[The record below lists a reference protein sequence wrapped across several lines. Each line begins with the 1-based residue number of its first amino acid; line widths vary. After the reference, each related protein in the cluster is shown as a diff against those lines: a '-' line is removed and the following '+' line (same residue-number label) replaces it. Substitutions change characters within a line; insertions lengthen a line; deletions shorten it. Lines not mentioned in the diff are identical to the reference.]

1 MGTKHPVYLRLSAEQ
16 KGAERGLIETI
27 SSENS
32 RVSSLV
38 FLFLLLIY
46 NSKRARSTTTKQ
58 PHSHLLVFSL
68 HSYLPR
74 SLLPLFPDLLLFLQ
88 LHYHP
93 LSFCT
98 SLSVAVQFR
107 ESTAV
112 SFLFFVQPPLER
124 KKDTNRQQCDTKIAM
139 RPDENDDDND
149 NDSMM
154 YSRANKSSCRS
165 FGSLCRSFGC
175 KKLKSL

>member
-1 MGTKHPVYLRLSAEQ
+1 MRQFPRKT
-16 KGAERGLIETI
+16 
-27 SSENS
+27 
-32 RVSSLV
+32 RVSRLLFSSLF
-38 FLFLLLIY
+38 FLQQTSEEHNHKATTFTSSCLFPALL
-46 NSKRARSTTTKQ
+46 SPPFFA
-58 PHSHLLVFSL
+58 
-68 HSYLPR
+68 
-74 SLLPLFPDLLLFLQ
+74 PLFPDLLLFLQ

-112 SFLFFVQPPLER
+112 SFLFLVQPPLER